1 MAQLSLADVISHLQS
16 SYLKTQVL
24 KALQK
29 QKVLSPHQPS
39 IREASAQCV
48 FDIIMNLYDAKSSS
62 QDNIRRISSGLDMAI
77 SQLEQMQR
85 DILKPN
91 SLSEQQAI
99 LE

>member
-1 MAQLSLADVISHLQS
+1 
-16 SYLKTQVL
+16 
-24 KALQK
+24 
-29 QKVLSPHQPS
+29 
-39 IREASAQCV
+39 
-48 FDIIMNLYDAKSSS
+48 MNLYDAKSSS